1 MTTPLYSFGFAHREG
16 MIIMRIMA
24 VDFGDART
32 GIAVCD
38 PAGLLASPVCVI
50 KETNFNIT
58 IKKTAGMAK
67 ELGAELIVVG
77 YPKNMNGTL
86 GPRAEKSQ
94 LFADKLGRLAG
105 LEVRLW
111 DERCTTLSAS
121 VFMNMT
127 DTRGNKRKNTIDAA
141 AATII
146 LQDYLDYVK
155 NTSSPK

>member
-1 MTTPLYSFGFAHREG
+1 MK
-16 MIIMRIMA
+16 IMA

-38 PAGLLASPVCVI
+38 PACFLASPVCVI
-50 KETNFNIT
+50 KETNMNKT
-58 IKKTAGMAK
+58 LQKTADCAK
-67 ELGAELIVVG
+67 ELSAGLIVVG

-94 LFADKLGRLAG
+94 LFADKLALLTG
-105 LEVRLW
+105 LEVKLW
-111 DERCTTLSAS
+111 DERCTTMSAS

-127 DTRGNKRKNTIDAA
+127 DTRGKKRKDTIDAA

-146 LQDYLDYVK
+146 LQDYLDYIK
-155 NTSSPK
+155 NTAK

>member
-1 MTTPLYSFGFAHREG
+1 
-16 MIIMRIMA
+16 MA

-38 PAGLLASPVCVI
+38 PAGMMASPVCVI
-50 KETNFNIT
+50 KETNFNST
-58 IKKTAGMAK
+58 VKKTAEKAR
-67 ELGAELIVVG
+67 ELGAQLIVVG

-94 LFADKLGRLAG
+94 QFGDKLGRLTG

-127 DTRGNKRKNTIDAA
+127 DTRGKKRKNTIDAA

-155 NTSSPK
+155 NTTK